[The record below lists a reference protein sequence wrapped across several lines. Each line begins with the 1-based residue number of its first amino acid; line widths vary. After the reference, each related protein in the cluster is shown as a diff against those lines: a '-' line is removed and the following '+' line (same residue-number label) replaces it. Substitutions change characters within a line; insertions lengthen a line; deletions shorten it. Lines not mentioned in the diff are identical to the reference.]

1 MKGPNVKLVC
11 FSEIQWRY
19 VRTRKQQILTRFP
32 GDWEILFLSTV
43 VRGRRNNF
51 IPQRDG
57 RVVHVC
63 IPVFKNFPQR
73 SLQRLFALPFVRFLW
88 NLMLW
93 LWLQTIFFFTG
104 FTGRDRVFYVSNI
117 YYAGVLRFL
126 SRSLLLYDCNDDP
139 LGFPG
144 TPLWA
149 LGYFHRLVR
158 SADLVTAV
166 SGGLELRLREAGA
179 AEVRRIGN
187 GVDYD
192 LFRRAAARGV
202 PEEMRNMNRPVI
214 GYVGAVAH
222 WFDFGLLDR
231 LAAEF
236 PFSSIVIVGPLYH
249 DLRGVMEDI
258 TARRNNI
265 ELLGTKPYEELGRY
279 IASMDVCLIPL
290 QVNELRRSA
299 DPNKLYE
306 YAACGR
312 PIVTMAYSE
321 DIKSLADMIYTAE
334 DRGEFI
340 SKVREALERGA
351 DGERLEAFARSRS
364 WQSRADE
371 MADLIAG
378 RLSTGKRKERV

>member
-1 MKGPNVKLVC
+1 VKIVC

-43 VRGRRNNF
+43 VRGSSNNF
-51 IPQRDG
+51 IPERDG

-73 SLQRLFALPFVRFLW
+73 PLQRLFALLFVRFLW
-88 NLMLW
+88 NVMLW
-93 LWLQTIFFFTG
+93 LWLQVVFLFTG
-104 FTGRDRVFYVSNI
+104 FAGKDRVFYVSNI
-117 YYAGVLRFL
+117 YYACVLRFL

-144 TPLWA
+144 TPAWA
-149 LGYFHRLVR
+149 GGYFHRLVR

-166 SGGLELRLREAGA
+166 SGGLERRVREAGA
-179 AEVRRIGN
+179 GEVRRIGN

-192 LFRRAAARGV
+192 LLNRAAARGV
-202 PEEMRNMNRPVI
+202 PDEMRNMNRPVI

-222 WFDFGLLDR
+222 WFDFDLLER

-236 PFSSIVIVGPLYH
+236 PFASLVIVGPLYH
-249 DLRGVMEDI
+249 DLRGRMEEI
-258 TARRNNI
+258 TTRRSNI
-265 ELLGTKPYEELGRY
+265 EILGTRPYEELGRY

-290 QVNELRRSA
+290 QVNELRRAA

-321 DIKSLADMIYTAE
+321 EIRALADMIYTAE
-334 DRGEFI
+334 NHDEFV
-340 SKVREALERGA
+340 SKVREALERGV
-351 DGERLEAFARSRS
+351 DRERLEAFARSRS

-371 MADLIAG
+371 MAALIAEH
-378 RLSTGKRKERV
+378 LSAGTRKERT

>member
-1 MKGPNVKLVC
+1 MKGLTVKLVC

-19 VRTRKQQILTRFP
+19 VRTRKQQILTRLP

-43 VRGRRNNF
+43 VRGGRNNF

-73 SLQRLFALPFVRFLW
+73 PLQRLFALPFVRFLW

-93 LWLQTIFFFTG
+93 LWLQAIFLLTG
-104 FTGRDRVFYVSNI
+104 FAGKDRVFYVSNI

-144 TPLWA
+144 TPVWA
-149 LGYFHRLVR
+149 GGYFHRLVR
-158 SADLVTAV
+158 YADVVTAV
-166 SGGLELRLREAGA
+166 SGGLERRLREAGA
-179 AEVRRIGN
+179 GEVRRIGN

-192 LFRRAAARGV
+192 LFKRAAARGI
-202 PEEMRNMNRPVI
+202 PDEMRNMGRPVI
-214 GYVGAVAH
+214 GYVGAIAH
-222 WFDFGLLDR
+222 WFDFELLDR

-236 PFSSIVIVGPLYH
+236 PFSSLVIVGPLYH
-249 DLRGVMEDI
+249 DLRGAMAEI
-258 TARRNNI
+258 TARRSNI
-265 ELLGTKPYEELGRY
+265 ELLGARPYEELGRY

-290 QVNELRRSA
+290 QVNELRRAA

-312 PIVTMAYSE
+312 PIVTMAYSD
-321 DIKSLADMIYTAE
+321 DIRALSDMIYTAE
-334 DRGEFI
+334 NRDEFI
-340 SKVREALERGA
+340 LKVREALERGA

-371 MADLIAG
+371 MANLVGG
-378 RLSTGKRKERV
+378 RLSAKTRKENV